1 MSAPSDP
8 QGWRKYRPIAEI
20 GRGGMADVCLAV
32 ARGPAGFNK
41 LVVLKRARVELCED
55 AEILAMFLDEA
66 RLAARL
72 NHPNVVQTYEVGED
86 GERLFIAMEYLDG
99 QPLSQVRARVGLAD
113 LSLPV
118 QVRILADALAGLHHA
133 HELRDFDGSPIHVV
147 HRDASPQNI
156 FVTYDGVIKV
166 VDFGI
171 AKAAD
176 SLSETRAGMLKG
188 KVAYMSPEQSRG
200 ERVDRRSDVFS
211 VGVILWEAIAGRRM
225 WKGYNDLAILGR
237 LGLGE
242 LPDLRVAAPHVDPE
256 LERICRRALAT
267 APGERHA
274 TAAELHADLER
285 WLREHHRG
293 MSAREVGAF
302 VASRFADD
310 RARIKQLVEEQ
321 LRDVRWSGSYSKI
334 TISDLPKIGAGPVS
348 MTPTLT
354 APAAFSPSDA
364 SSMPPPVSSTGT
376 GRTGRTGHT
385 GQTGQGERGSR
396 SIRVV
401 AATAVTFL
409 LAAGVVAAGILRP
422 PPSRAAPVGP
432 LDALTAPP
440 AAAAPSPQQEEVR
453 LVVRVSPA
461 EARLFLDGAP
471 LSSGGYEGQLAK
483 DGRVRVVRAEAP
495 GFLAQEEKIT
505 AKSDLVVKLALE
517 RDPIALQGRS
527 APIARSTPASTA
539 TAAAAPTAAPPPAP
553 PRRDEKPGRGIDLES
568 PYVR

>member
-41 LVVLKRARVELCED
+41 LVVLKRARAELCED

-99 QPLSQVRARVGLAD
+99 QPLSQLRARVGLTD

-118 QVRILADALAGLHHA
+118 QVRILTDALAGLHYA
-133 HELRDFDGSPIHVV
+133 HELRDFDGTPIHVV

-211 VGVILWEAIAGRRM
+211 VGVILWEAIARRRM

-242 LPDLRVAAPHVDPE
+242 LPDLRVAAPDVDPE
-256 LERICRRALAT
+256 LERICRKALAH
-267 APGERHA
+267 APGDRYA
-274 TAAELHADLER
+274 TAAELHAELER
-285 WLREHHRG
+285 WLRERHGG

-302 VASRFADD
+302 VAGRFADD
-310 RARIKQLVEEQ
+310 RARIQQLVEEQ
-321 LRDVRWSGSYSKI
+321 LRDVRWSGSYGKVA
-334 TISDLPKIGAGPVS
+334 ISDLPKIGAGPVS

-364 SSMPPPVSSTGT
+364 ISTPPAVSSTET
-376 GRTGRTGHT
+376 GQTRRTGRTVR
-385 GQTGQGERGSR
+385 GERASR
-396 SIRVV
+396 SSRRLAAV
-401 AATAVTFL
+401 AIAFL

-422 PPSRAAPVGP
+422 PPRTAPAGP
-432 LDALTAPP
+432 VEALTAPP
-440 AAAAPSPQQEEVR
+440 ADAPPPQPPPPEEEVR

-471 LSSGGYEGQLAK
+471 LSRGDYQGQLVK
-483 DGRVRVVRAEAP
+483 DGREHVVRAEAP
-495 GFLAQEEKIT
+495 GFLAQEETIT

-517 RDPIALQGRS
+517 RDPGAPRGKP
-527 APIARSTPASTA
+527 APIARSTPAIAPAPAA
-539 TAAAAPTAAPPPAP
+539 TPPPAP
-553 PRRDEKPGRGIDLES
+553 PRGGERPGRGIDLES
-568 PYVR
+568 PYAR

>member
-41 LVVLKRARVELCED
+41 LVVLKRARAELCED

-99 QPLSQVRARVGLAD
+99 QPLSQLRARVGLTD

-118 QVRILADALAGLHHA
+118 QVRILTDALAGLHYA
-133 HELRDFDGSPIHVV
+133 HELRDFDGTPIHVV

-211 VGVILWEAIAGRRM
+211 VGVILWEAIARRRM

-242 LPDLRVAAPHVDPE
+242 LPDLRVAAPDVDPE
-256 LERICRRALAT
+256 LERICRKALAH
-267 APGERHA
+267 APGDRYA
-274 TAAELHADLER
+274 TAVELHADLER
-285 WLREHHRG
+285 WLRDHHHG

-310 RARIKQLVEEQ
+310 RARIQQLVEEQ
-321 LRDVRWSGSYSKI
+321 LRDVRWSGSYGKVA
-334 TISDLPKIGAGPVS
+334 ISDLPKIGAGPVS

-364 SSMPPPVSSTGT
+364 ISTPPAVSSTET
-376 GRTGRTGHT
+376 GQTRRT
-385 GQTGQGERGSR
+385 GQTGRGERASR
-396 SIRVV
+396 SSRRI
-401 AATAVTFL
+401 AAIAITFL
-409 LAAGVVAAGILRP
+409 LAAGVVTAGILRP
-422 PPSRAAPVGP
+422 PRRTAPAGP
-432 LDALTAPP
+432 IEALTAPP
-440 AAAAPSPQQEEVR
+440 ADAPPPRPPPPQEEVR

-471 LSSGGYEGQLAK
+471 LSRGDYQGQLVK
-483 DGRVRVVRAEAP
+483 DGREHVVRAEAP
-495 GFLAQEEKIT
+495 GFVAQEERIT

-517 RDPIALQGRS
+517 RDPGAPRGKP
-527 APIARSTPASTA
+527 APIARSTPAIAPASTPAPSA
-539 TAAAAPTAAPPPAP
+539 TPPPAP
-553 PRRDEKPGRGIDLES
+553 PRGGDRPGRAIDLES
-568 PYVR
+568 PYAR